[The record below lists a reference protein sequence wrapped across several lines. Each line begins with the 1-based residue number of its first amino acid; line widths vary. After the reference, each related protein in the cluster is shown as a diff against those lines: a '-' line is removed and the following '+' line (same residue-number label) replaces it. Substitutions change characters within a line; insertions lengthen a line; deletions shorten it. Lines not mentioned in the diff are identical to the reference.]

1 MLKHILVMKE
11 KSKTKEGEKM
21 GTSCCQTITNLQ
33 INLTITIISMP
44 SRKKRTVKAGR
55 PRGDAAIITADFLLT
70 ALLPILSTLIAG
82 VSVQLT

>member
-1 MLKHILVMKE
+1 
-11 KSKTKEGEKM
+11 
-21 GTSCCQTITNLQ
+21 
-33 INLTITIISMP
+33 MP